1 MAHMPAPA
9 PVSADTTALRQV
21 DAALDR
27 LIALLAEQTAREAAA
42 GADNFTEPANADAP
56 QDT

>member
-1 MAHMPAPA
+1 MPAPA
-9 PVSADTTALRQV
+9 PVSADVTALRHV

-27 LIALLAEQTAREAAA
+27 LIALISQQATREFTAGTAHCM
-42 GADNFTEPANADAP
+42 EPSDADAP

>member
-1 MAHMPAPA
+1 MPHMPAPA
-9 PVSADTTALRQV
+9 PVSADVTALRHV

-27 LIALLAEQTAREAAA
+27 LIALIAEQTAREAAA
-42 GADNFTEPANADAP
+42 GTADCTEANDADAP